1 MNLKELK
8 IEKMQ
13 ASDIA
18 EIASL
23 EKECFSLPWSEKS
36 LADEL
41 ENPVARFFSA
51 KYKNELAGYIGAFN
65 VAGEVSVTNVA
76 VKEKFRK
83 QGIGA
88 SLLKKLE
95 ETARLENAEFIT
107 LEVRASNESAIRLY
121 TQSGYEKA
129 GLRKDFYSNPKED
142 AILMTKNLH

>member
-1 MNLKELK
+1 
-8 IEKMQ
+8 MQ
-13 ASDIA
+13 ASDIS

-107 LEVRASNESAIRLY
+107 LEVRASNENAIRLY
-121 TQSGYEKA
+121 IQSGYEKA